1 MEININ
7 YILNRGHLTG
17 IEPEGKKGCS
27 IFGTSYAK
35 SSAISIKGNY
45 NKDFDI
51 PPEDLTIHKKN
62 FIVPKMRSK
71 EDMGALKRENEL
83 IEETKNSKKYFDKL
97 KVRKL
102 GKEGIKINCELSEGF
117 KNAVNRKKVNQN
129 YLILWEIKVLDLV
142 LFLMSNSFRI
152 IIKKKLIFIKKS
164 SELKIIHQF
173 AHHQY
178 LLLKTYTYY
187 QFQKII
193 LYN

>member
-97 KVRKL
+97 KVRRP
-102 GKEGIKINCELSEGF
+102 GQESTKINYELSEGF
-117 KNAVNRKKVNQN
+117 KNAVNRKKSATKLP
-129 YLILWEIKVLDLV
+129 YIMGYKG
-142 LFLMSNSFRI
+142 FRPDVV
-152 IIKKKLIFIKKS
+152 S
-164 SELKIIHQF
+164 DVQ
-173 AHHQY
+173 
-178 LLLKTYTYY
+178 
-187 QFQKII
+187 
-193 LYN
+193 

>member
-17 IEPEGKKGCS
+17 IEPEGKKGCP

-51 PPEDLTIHKKN
+51 PPEDLIIHKKN
-62 FIVPKMRSK
+62 FIVPQTRSK

-117 KNAVNRKKVNQN
+117 KNAVNRKKSAPKLPYIVE
-129 YLILWEIKVLDLV
+129 YKGFRPGVV
-142 LFLMSNSFRI
+142 SNI
-152 IIKKKLIFIKKS
+152 
-164 SELKIIHQF
+164 Q
-173 AHHQY
+173 
-178 LLLKTYTYY
+178 
-187 QFQKII
+187 
-193 LYN
+193 